1 MSLSD
6 EHGWRKSRTNMADP
20 DRKPIPMSPRDPAG
34 VPGVQIMSEAG
45 DGGEPPTTSRHPT
58 ITHHERGPG
67 AVAHAL
73 EQLVRV
79 HFARSF
85 VHGLK
90 PAQWHALRYFAV
102 MPLEDR
108 TVTAFAR
115 HRGSTM
121 GTASTTISALVRK
134 GYLGRSSGSARN
146 SGLYVTDQGHQLLRD
161 DPINELVRAIDTLD
175 AAERDTLERALP
187 KLVGQISGDDDS

>member
-1 MSLSD
+1 
-6 EHGWRKSRTNMADP
+6 MAWA
-20 DRKPIPMSPRDPAG
+20 DRKPIPMSPRDPIDAPTIR
-34 VPGVQIMSEAG
+34 VAEETDPGG
-45 DGGEPPTTSRHPT
+45 DALESVRHPT

-79 HFARSF
+79 QFARSF

-134 GYLGRSSGSARN
+134 GYLGRSAGSARN
-146 SGLYVTDQGHQLLRD
+146 SGLYVTSFGLELLRD

-175 AAERDTLERALP
+175 EPERAALERALP
-187 KLVGQISGDDDS
+187 KLVGRISGDDD

>member
-1 MSLSD
+1 MTDD
-6 EHGWRKSRTNMADP
+6 EKIT
-20 DRKPIPMSPRDPAG
+20 PATAATAQ
-34 VPGVQIMSEAG
+34 PSG
-45 DGGEPPTTSRHPT
+45 DGADAAPEPTHPT
-58 ITHHERGPG
+58 IDHHERGPG

-102 MPLEDR
+102 MPLEER

-121 GTASTTISALVRK
+121 GTASTTITALVQK
-134 GYLGRSSGSARN
+134 GYLGRSASSARN
-146 SGLYVTDQGHQLLRD
+146 SGLYVTRAGHELLRD
-161 DPINELVRAIDTLD
+161 DPVNELVRAIDTLD
-175 AAERDTLERALP
+175 AHERSVLERALP
-187 KLVGQISGDDDS
+187 KLVTQMIADEA

>member
-1 MSLSD
+1 MTS
-6 EHGWRKSRTNMADP
+6 MADP
-20 DRKPIPMSPRDPAG
+20 DCKPIPMTPRDPAG
-34 VPGVQIMSEAG
+34 RPGGQLMGDAD
-45 DGGEPPTTSRHPT
+45 DGGESSTISKHPT

-85 VHGLK
+85 VQGLK

-146 SGLYVTDQGHQLLRD
+146 SGLYVTDKGHELLRD

-175 AAERDTLERALP
+175 TAERDALERALP
-187 KLVGQISGDDDS
+187 KLVGQMSGGGDS

>member
-1 MSLSD
+1 LI
-6 EHGWRKSRTNMADP
+6 GTP
-20 DRKPIPMSPRDPAG
+20 DTYKKRIALSPRDVTGRPAPRLAHPDPAG
-34 VPGVQIMSEAG
+34 AWGASDPV
-45 DGGEPPTTSRHPT
+45 HPT
-58 ITHHERGPG
+58 ITDHERGPG

-79 HFARSF
+79 QFARSF

-102 MPLEDR
+102 MPPEER

-121 GTASTTISALVRK
+121 GTASTTLSALVRK
-134 GYLGRSSGSARN
+134 GYLGRSGKGARN
-146 SGLYVTDQGHQLLRD
+146 SGLYVTEAGHDLLRD
-161 DPINELVRAIDTLD
+161 DPINDLVRAIDTLD
-175 AAERDTLERALP
+175 PQERAALEKALP
-187 KLVGQISGDDDS
+187 KLVTQISADV

>member
-1 MSLSD
+1 M
-6 EHGWRKSRTNMADP
+6 T
-20 DRKPIPMSPRDPAG
+20 PRDPAG
-34 VPGVQIMSEAG
+34 AQGVQIMSDTD
-45 DGGEPPTTSRHPT
+45 DGGQPPTTSGHPT

-85 VHGLK
+85 VQGLK

-146 SGLYVTDQGHQLLRD
+146 SGLYVTDAGHDLLRD
-161 DPINELVRAIDTLD
+161 DPINDLVRAIDTLD
-175 AAERDTLERALP
+175 ESERAALERALP
-187 KLVGQISGDDDS
+187 KLVNQMSGTNEDG

>member
-1 MSLSD
+1 
-6 EHGWRKSRTNMADP
+6 MADP
-20 DRKPIPMSPRDPAG
+20 DRRPIPMTPRDPAG
-34 VPGVQIMSEAG
+34 VPGVQIMSDTN
-45 DGGEPPTTSRHPT
+45 DGGQPPTTSGHPT

-85 VHGLK
+85 VQGLK

-146 SGLYVTDQGHQLLRD
+146 SGLYVTDAGHDLLRD
-161 DPINELVRAIDTLD
+161 DPINDLVRAIDTLD
-175 AAERDTLERALP
+175 ESERATLERALP
-187 KLVGQISGDDDS
+187 KLVSQMSGADEDG

>member
-1 MSLSD
+1 MTAPEMRWADSQDARAEPVD
-6 EHGWRKSRTNMADP
+6 E
-20 DRKPIPMSPRDPAG
+20 PA
-34 VPGVQIMSEAG
+34 
-45 DGGEPPTTSRHPT
+45 HPT
-58 ITHHERGPG
+58 ITDHERGAG
-67 AVAHAL
+67 AVAHSL

-102 MPLEDR
+102 MPQEQR

-134 GYLGRSSGSARN
+134 GYLGRRGSGARN
-146 SGLYVTDQGHQLLRD
+146 SGLHVTEEGHELLSD
-161 DPINELVRAIDTLD
+161 DPINELVQAIDTLD
-175 AAERDTLERALP
+175 PQERSALERALP
-187 KLVGQISGDDDS
+187 KLVDYMTRGD

>member
-1 MSLSD
+1 
-6 EHGWRKSRTNMADP
+6 MAGS
-20 DRKPIPMSPRDPAG
+20 DRKPIPTPPRDPAG
-34 VPGVQIMSEAG
+34 TPSLRLADTMNDDREVPGASK
-45 DGGEPPTTSRHPT
+45 HPT
-58 ITHHERGPG
+58 ITHHARGPG

-85 VHGLK
+85 VQGLK

-102 MPLEDR
+102 MPLEER

-146 SGLYVTDQGHQLLRD
+146 SGLFVTDAGHELLRD

-175 AAERDTLERALP
+175 EQERAVLERALP
-187 KLVGQISGDDDS
+187 KLVGQMGGDAS

>member
-1 MSLSD
+1 
-6 EHGWRKSRTNMADP
+6 MAGP
-20 DRKPIPMSPRDPAG
+20 DRKPIPMTPRDPTGA
-34 VPGVQIMSEAG
+34 
-45 DGGEPPTTSRHPT
+45 PTVRLADEMDESRDAPSAFTHPT

-85 VHGLK
+85 VQGLK

-146 SGLYVTDQGHQLLRD
+146 SGLYVTEAGHELLRD

-175 AAERDTLERALP
+175 EHERAALERALP
-187 KLVGQISGDDDS
+187 KLVSQMSGYDS

>member
-1 MSLSD
+1 MP
-6 EHGWRKSRTNMADP
+6 GVFRT
-20 DRKPIPMSPRDPAG
+20 PIPFHPHDTGPGASDLTVGRPRGAAP
-34 VPGVQIMSEAG
+34 VER
-45 DGGEPPTTSRHPT
+45 EPSHPT
-58 ITHHERGPG
+58 ISDHQRGPG

-79 HFARSF
+79 QFARSF

-102 MPLEDR
+102 MPVEDR

-121 GTASTTISALVRK
+121 GTASTTISALVHK
-134 GYLGRSSGSARN
+134 GYLGRSSSSVRN
-146 SGLYVTDQGHQLLRD
+146 SGLHVTEAGGALLRD
-161 DPINELVRAIDTLD
+161 DPINDLVRAIETLD
-175 AAERDTLERALP
+175 PQERAALERALP
-187 KLVGQISGDDDS
+187 RLVGHMAGHDRD